1 MLPDGFRLLRIRHS
15 FEATE
20 GYGQQNGRMA
30 IPETDLLRISRWCR
44 ERVPEHLWG
53 RVRVSAEI
61 ADRHVTI
68 IETKLPRTGRATG
81 CASRSRTCAALPE
94 TANEASTS

>member
-1 MLPDGFRLLRIRHS
+1 MLPDGLRLLRIRHS

-20 GYGQQNGRMA
+20 GHGQQNGRMA
-30 IPETDLLRISRWCR
+30 IPETDLLRISHWCR
-44 ERVPEHLWG
+44 KRVPEHLWG

-68 IETKLPRTGRATG
+68 IETKLPRDGQGDWTRFPIARLRCTARNGQ
-81 CASRSRTCAALPE
+81 RSIY
-94 TANEASTS
+94 